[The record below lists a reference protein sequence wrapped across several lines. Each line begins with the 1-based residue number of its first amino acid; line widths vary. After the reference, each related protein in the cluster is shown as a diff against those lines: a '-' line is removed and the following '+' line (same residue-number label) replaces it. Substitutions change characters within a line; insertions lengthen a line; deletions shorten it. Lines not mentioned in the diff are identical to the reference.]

1 MGNEGDIQW
10 PASVFNQGMQDWPS
24 IPEVQVLILST
35 QVYHGIQNWH
45 PVFQRSGGLWKRK
58 HVEECQTMSNVNTKA
73 VLHASPFY
81 EAGCVFSGLWRRPRP
96 WPRPISPMDPLRI
109 CLYETVPEM
118 NAADRASGTRNTVV
132 NTHSFSFDHV
142 HLWVTV
148 FSAGES
154 QSDGLWW
161 VVLKGVRSFKQFW
174 ITFTYLTYFHH
185 NGRIWLT
192 TMGGHPGI
200 YHLSC

>member
-1 MGNEGDIQW
+1 M
-10 PASVFNQGMQDWPS
+10 
-24 IPEVQVLILST
+24 
-35 QVYHGIQNWH
+35 
-45 PVFQRSGGLWKRK
+45 
-58 HVEECQTMSNVNTKA
+58 EECQTMSNANTKA

-81 EAGCVFSGLWRRPRP
+81 EAGCVFSGLFRRPPP

-142 HLWVTV
+142 HLGVTV

-154 QSDGLWW
+154 QVVMGYDGL
-161 VVLKGVRSFKQFW
+161 F
-174 ITFTYLTYFHH
+174 
-185 NGRIWLT
+185 
-192 TMGGHPGI
+192 
-200 YHLSC
+200 